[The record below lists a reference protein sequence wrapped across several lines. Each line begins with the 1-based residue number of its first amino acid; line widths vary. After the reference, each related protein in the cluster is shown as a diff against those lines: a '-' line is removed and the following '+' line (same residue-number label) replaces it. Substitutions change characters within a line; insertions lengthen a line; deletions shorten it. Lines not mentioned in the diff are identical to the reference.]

1 MSSFEA
7 REHLSAYLDGQL
19 SGDDLS
25 RMEASLA
32 EDAGLRSELD
42 ELQAL
47 VADLDSL
54 PEVEAP
60 AGLVASVLAQVS
72 DLPIPSELEPTE
84 SSDLSQQSSPLL
96 DVSAAEAPHEAAVS
110 NVVRLSWWIKG
121 PAVSALAAVLVL
133 GVTWVLNPPVSGPP
147 DASLAAFSTSPAA
160 ERLAAP
166 APSGVLDSEDVD
178 GLVELNIAA
187 GAGPADAAED
197 ELEAAS
203 EPLMAEPTPRVSVG
217 MTGGGSPSS
226 PRPPS
231 RASARRSE
239 RSVPS
244 SAVGPDGV
252 YEAEW
257 EEADAAPVV
266 ASAHSS
272 GAEAGALAGE
282 SSQRARARLAAA
294 ESDATS
300 ELTLAGEPLEDF
312 VDPPGDEE
320 FVASRGAARRGE
332 ASSPVPLGEV
342 SFGARSTQP
351 STLTV
356 ASKDA
361 AQALLATLRG
371 KGWTVES
378 SQEEGS
384 SKSLAVTVR
393 APSAQGPELL
403 GTLHD
408 AGALQMS
415 GAASVSGDTVSV
427 QLLLRW

>member
-19 SGDDLS
+19 SGDELA
-25 RMEASLA
+25 RMEESLA
-32 EDAGLRSELD
+32 EDAGLRSELE

-60 AGLVASVLAQVS
+60 AGLIASVLAQVA
-72 DLPIPSELEPTE
+72 DLPIPSELPPTE
-84 SSDLSQQSSPLL
+84 SAELPAQSSGLL
-96 DVSAAEAPHEAAVS
+96 DVSAAEAPREAAVS

-133 GVTWVLNPPVSGPP
+133 GVTWVLNPPASEPP
-147 DASLAAFSTSPAA
+147 DAALAAFSTSPAA
-160 ERLAAP
+160 DRLAAP
-166 APSGVLDSEDVD
+166 SPSGVLDSGDTD
-178 GLVELNIAA
+178 GVVELDL
-187 GAGPADAAED
+187 ADADGSAEGAED
-197 ELEAAS
+197 DLEAAA
-203 EPLMAEPTPRVSVG
+203 EPLMAEPTPRVAVG

-226 PRPPS
+226 PRPPA
-231 RASARRSE
+231 RAASRRSE
-239 RSVPS
+239 RPVPS

-257 EEADAAPVV
+257 EEEAAAPAVASAASADAA
-266 ASAHSS
+266 
-272 GAEAGALAGE
+272 
-282 SSQRARARLAAA
+282 ARAPAA
-294 ESDATS
+294 ESPRRERARRSAAELDAS
-300 ELTLAGEPLEDF
+300 AELTLEGEPLEDF

-320 FVASRGAARRGE
+320 LVASGGAARRSG
-332 ASSPVPLGEV
+332 AGSSESLDGV
-342 SFGARSTQP
+342 SFGARSAQP

-356 ASKDA
+356 ASKA
-361 AQALLATLRG
+361 AADALLATLRG

-378 SQEEGS
+378 SPTAGGS
-384 SKSLAVTVR
+384 SSLDVTVR
-393 APSAQGPELL
+393 APSAQGPDLL

-427 QLLLRW
+427 RLLLRW